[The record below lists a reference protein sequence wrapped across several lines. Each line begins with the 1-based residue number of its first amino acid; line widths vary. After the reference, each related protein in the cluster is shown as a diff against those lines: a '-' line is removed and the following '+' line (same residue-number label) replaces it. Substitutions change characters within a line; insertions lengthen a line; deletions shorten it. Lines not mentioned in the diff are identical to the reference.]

1 MKDNLSIEEI
11 LKQAEEIRKKAEKTA
26 KSAIE
31 DIEATSKEFTSQTME
46 IPAAEISDIDKASP
60 VKKFKQFERKL
71 GSTRVIP
78 NIDNNT
84 AKSTDDKTRRV
95 VIEEKTGVVPS
106 LKKHK
111 RSYFKSISTDDEPIY
126 SRRPPEM
133 VERPAII
140 KSRTSAERSSELE
153 EMPTLV
159 AVDEL
164 DHTKI
169 NFAPE
174 LQHSTDN
181 SYESE
186 ESDQMVLSGFD
197 DGIDKVE
204 DIDESYA
211 EELLAKKRSEKVSK
225 FRIFSPDE
233 FENNDN
239 DKSKIIKNEYENHDD
254 KTAFLEKM
262 FASKSSITITAIITF
277 VLGALIGL
285 MTVFKDNAHMPQ
297 FLLNDSAFFTV
308 LVIIYALVMLVNI
321 KNIVHGFNFK
331 NGINSDLPI
340 SVASLVVFAHTLML
354 AVSPELYIDNGTP
367 FTFVGAFALFMSS
380 IGKRAQISR
389 IIDNFEFIASQEGQL
404 YTVESIANAID
415 ATIISRGVLTG
426 EANLKTSI
434 RTDFS
439 TKFLDIACSN
449 EPADSIAKI
458 TGLVMLAINAIAF
471 AVFAIINNSW
481 QYGFNL
487 AVCGICVSLPC
498 ISLYCTNQSLRD
510 ISGKLRDNG
519 AMINGFEGAGT
530 VNDTNAIVIEAQNL
544 FDKNS
549 CEIHGKKS
557 FNHAKPEDFV
567 PYTAAV
573 ITQTKS
579 PLATAFD
586 RYIVGKDLIVP
597 EVDSIV
603 YEDKLGT
610 SAWLYRKK
618 ILVGTRELLIHHSI
632 QVPTEE
638 FEKRHTK
645 NGKKAL
651 YLAVAGRLMAMFV
664 VSYSANPKLKRA
676 LRRLEKSGM
685 TILVKSSDPYINDE
699 SIAKLFNLPEGFVR
713 VISSSNARTFEK
725 YSDKCVEKS
734 PAYIIHDGSALGFV
748 SAMEAAEGIMDIRKL
763 LSVVISFGCA
773 IGLGITVL
781 LGIVDGL
788 TQLNAINI
796 TVFQLVWCLFVRILS
811 KLKKSI

>member
-1 MKDNLSIEEI
+1 MKDNLSIDEI
-11 LKQAEEIRKKAEKTA
+11 LRQAEEIRKKAEKTA
-26 KSAIE
+26 KSVID
-31 DIEATSKEFTSQTME
+31 DIESQSKEFTSKKME
-46 IPAAEISDIDKASP
+46 IPSADTDDTKPA
-60 VKKFKQFERKL
+60 KQIKPAKNKI

-78 NIDNNT
+78 EIDEKKITNSN
-84 AKSTDDKTRRV
+84 DKTRAV
-95 VIEEKTGVVPS
+95 VVDEKTGVVPK
-106 LKKHK
+106 LNNQKK
-111 RSYFKSISTDDEPIY
+111 SYFRSINADDEPIY
-126 SRRPPEM
+126 SRQPPEM

-140 KSRTSAERSSELE
+140 KSKTTTDKSSDLE

-169 NFAPE
+169 NFGTE
-174 LQHSTDN
+174 LHHQPDSSFD
-181 SYESE
+181 SE

-197 DGIDKVE
+197 DTIDKVE
-204 DIDESYA
+204 NIDESYA
-211 EELLAKKRSEKVSK
+211 EELLAKKRSEKISK
-225 FRIFSPDE
+225 FRLFSPDE
-233 FENNDN
+233 ISETDSENG
-239 DKSKIIKNEYENHDD
+239 SLVKNEYKNHDE
-254 KTAFLEKM
+254 KTAFMEKM

-277 VLGALIGL
+277 VLAVLLGL
-285 MTVFKDNAHMPQ
+285 LTAFKDNAYMPQ
-297 FLLNDSAFFTV
+297 FLLNDSVFFTT
-308 LVIIYALVMLVNI
+308 LVIIYSVVLLVNI

-340 SVASLVVFAHTLML
+340 SIASLTVFAHTLML
-354 AVSPELYIDNGTP
+354 AVSPELYIDNGSA
-367 FTFVGAFALFMSS
+367 FTLVGAFALFMSNV
-380 IGKRAQISR
+380 GKRAQISR
-389 IIDNFEFIASQEGQL
+389 IIENFEFISAHEDKL
-404 YTVESIANAID
+404 HTVENIANVID

-434 RTDFS
+434 KTDFS

-449 EPADSIAKI
+449 EPADNIAKI
-458 TGLVMLAINAIAF
+458 TGLVMLLMNVIAF
-471 AVFAIINNSW
+471 GVFSVLHNSW

-510 ISGKLRDNG
+510 ISRKLKENG

-530 VNDTNAIVIEAQNL
+530 VNDTNAIVIEAQDL
-544 FDKNS
+544 FDKKS

-557 FNHAKPEDFV
+557 FNNAKPEDFV

-579 PLATAFD
+579 PLASAFD

-597 EVDSIV
+597 EVDGII

-610 SAWLYRKK
+610 SAWLYKKK
-618 ILVGTRELLIHHSI
+618 ILVGTRELLIHHGI

-645 NGKKAL
+645 NDKKAL

-664 VSYSANPKLKRA
+664 VSYHAQPKLKRV
-676 LRRLEKSGM
+676 LRKLEKSGM
-685 TILVKSSDPYINDE
+685 TILVKSADPYINDE

-713 VISSSNARTFEK
+713 VISAANARTFEK

-748 SAMEAAEGIMDIRKL
+748 SAMEAAESITDVRKL
-763 LSVVISFGCA
+763 LSIIISFGCA

-781 LGIVDGL
+781 LGIVNGL
-788 TQLNAINI
+788 SQLNAINV
-796 TVFQLVWCLFVRILS
+796 TMFQLVYCLAVRAIS
-811 KLKKSI
+811 KLKKFI